1 MTNFRNKKIFFL
13 GAALVAGLSFLA
25 LNYRVTIKQSFE
37 DWNRIR
43 KLPQAI
49 SVDAATSSILEKS
62 NTNTP
67 VVVKKNDEVNLK
79 VPFVAQAPFA
89 VWDVLHEDAC
99 EEASIIMLNA
109 FYTKKIS
116 FTKQEMED
124 GIQKVVAWQKQ
135 KFDFFEDTTVEETTL
150 IMKEFF
156 GTTNAQ
162 AVYDITVDDI
172 KKELA
177 AGRPVIVPAAG
188 KLLFNPNFR
197 GGGPD
202 YHMLVIKGY
211 TKNGYFITNDPG
223 TKRGAD
229 YIYKM
234 DVLYKAIHDWVPGG
248 NVLDGRKAMI
258 VVR

>member
-1 MTNFRNKKIFFL
+1 M
-13 GAALVAGLSFLA
+13 
-25 LNYRVTIKQSFE
+25 
-37 DWNRIR
+37 
-43 KLPQAI
+43 
-49 SVDAATSSILEKS
+49 
-62 NTNTP
+62 
-67 VVVKKNDEVNLK
+67 
-79 VPFVAQAPFA
+79 
-89 VWDVLHEDAC
+89 EDA
-99 EEASIIMLNA
+99 
-109 FYTKKIS
+109 
-116 FTKQEMED
+116 
-124 GIQKVVAWQKQ
+124 IQKVVAWEKN
-135 KFDFFEDTTVEETTL
+135 KFGFFEDTTVEETVQIL
-150 IMKEFF
+150 KEYF
-156 GTTNAQ
+156 GLTGVK
-162 AVYDITVDDI
+162 AVYDITIDDI

-197 GGGPD
+197 GGGPP

-229 YIYKM
+229 YIYKI